1 MIDEDDFVWIGFWS
15 MSQVEPQVTCKEM
28 SLQLLWSLLQTLP
41 ELSQDRLSVPNAN
54 FASEGSIFVIEH
66 VMEELCYF
74 YK

>member
-1 MIDEDDFVWIGFWS
+1 
-15 MSQVEPQVTCKEM
+15 MSQVEPQVTSKEM